1 VVPKLTQ
8 AVLASGSLNQ
18 NPQPVLAT
26 AELTLRP
33 WEPSDAADV
42 VAAYAGPD
50 IQRWHGQTMTP
61 DEAANWVRA
70 WPRRWSEE
78 SAAGWAVT
86 DGDQL
91 LGRMSLNGLSL
102 ASGLAHV
109 AYWVLPVARG
119 RGVASHALQEITRWA
134 FDDLGLHRLELE
146 HSTRN
151 EASCRVAARGGYDLE
166 GTMRQQG
173 LHLDGWHDMH
183 LHAALA
189 MIGRP

>member
-1 VVPKLTQ
+1 VPKLTQ

-18 NPQPVLAT
+18 NPQPVLGT

-42 VAAYAGPD
+42 VAAYADPD
-50 IQRWHGQTMTP
+50 IQRWHGQTMTA

-86 DGDQL
+86 GSGQL
-91 LGRMSLNGLSL
+91 LGRISLNGLSL
-102 ASGLAHV
+102 SSGLAHV
-109 AYWVLPVARG
+109 AYWVLPVGRG
-119 RGVASHALQEITRWA
+119 RGVASRALREVTRWA
-134 FDDLGLHRLELE
+134 FHDLGLHRLELE

-151 EASCRVAARGGYDLE
+151 EASCRVAARGGYELE
-166 GTMRQQG
+166 GTLRQQG

-183 LHAALA
+183 LHATLA
-189 MIGRP
+189 MTGRP